1 MIDKI
6 KSIFSKIL
14 NFKIDFR
21 FKVEDN
27 LTINLP
33 TCYTLDTGVIVGRV
47 VDDIKSQTLKI
58 IESEPKFKKRLI
70 KSSKLLVNF
79 EIKKYSLKQKQGHPP
94 LHSPL
99 LICPR
104 WPRNIWLYYSDGQLY
119 DVDGQDRH
127 LWQREQKLKELLG
140 E

>member
-1 MIDKI
+1 MIDKLQ
-6 KSIFSKIL
+6 SIFSKIF
-14 NFKIDFR
+14 NFKIEFR

-33 TCYTLDTGVIVGRV
+33 TCYTIDTGVIVGWV
-47 VDDIKSQTLKI
+47 VDDIKSQALRI

-70 KSSKLLVNF
+70 KSGKLVVNF
-79 EIKKYSLKQKQGHPP
+79 EVRYDDSSWAPIRS
-94 LHSPL
+94 
-99 LICPR
+99 
-104 WPRNIWLYYSDGQLY
+104 RNIWLYYDDEQLY
-119 DVDGQDRH
+119 DVDGQDKH

>member
-33 TCYTLDTGVIVGRV
+33 TCYTLDTGVIVGWV

-79 EIKKYSLKQKQGHPP
+79 EIKKYSLK
-94 LHSPL
+94 HSPL

-127 LWQREQKLKELLG
+127 LWQREQKLKELLD

>member
-1 MIDKI
+1 MIDKL
-6 KSIFSKIL
+6 KSIFSKIF
-14 NFKIDFR
+14 NFKIEFR

-33 TCYTLDTGVIVGRV
+33 TCYTIDTGVIVGWV
-47 VDDIKSQTLKI
+47 VDDIKSQALRI

-70 KSSKLLVNF
+70 KSGKLVVNF
-79 EIKKYSLKQKQGHPP
+79 EVRYDDSSWAPIRS
-94 LHSPL
+94 
-99 LICPR
+99 
-104 WPRNIWLYYSDGQLY
+104 RNIWLYYDDEQLY
-119 DVDGQDRH
+119 DVDGQDKH

>member
-6 KSIFSKIL
+6 KSIFNKIL

-33 TCYTLDTGVIVGRV
+33 TCYTLDTGVIVGWV

-70 KSSKLLVNF
+70 KSGKLVVKF
-79 EIKKYSLKQKQGHPP
+79 EIKTYSLK
-94 LHSPL
+94 HSP
-99 LICPR
+99 R
-104 WPRNIWLYYSDGQLY
+104 WQRDIWLYYSDGQLY